1 MKKVVFIVIA
11 AVVVLVVAGVFYLFS
26 NLDSIVAKAIAR
38 GGSEATGT
46 SVRVAGVSLSLGEGR
61 ATIEG
66 IGVENPDGFSAGDA
80 FTLGEATIDID
91 PGSLRGE
98 PIVIDEIRVS
108 APVIVAEIAANG
120 TNNLDVLRRNAQ
132 ERFDSSHDGEAGG
145 GDEKRI
151 RIARFV
157 FEKGRIELDASAV
170 GLGTRS
176 VDLPS
181 IELTDVGGADGA
193 LPGEIAAILMKA
205 LAGNAASAIGSAGVG
220 EKIREKLEGAAPEEA
235 KKLLEKI
242 GG

>member
-1 MKKVVFIVIA
+1 MKKVVIIAIA
-11 AVVVLVVAGVFYLFS
+11 AVVVLVVAGVVYMFS
-26 NLDSIVAKAIAR
+26 NLETLVAKAIAR
-38 GGSEATGT
+38 GGSEAIGT
-46 SVRVAGVSLSLGEGR
+46 NVRVAGVSLSLGEGR

-66 IGVENPDGFSAGDA
+66 IGVENPDGFSSGDA

-108 APVIVAEIAANG
+108 APVVVAEIAKDGSSNI
-120 TNNLDVLRRNAQ
+120 DVLRRNAQ
-132 ERFDSSHDGEAGG
+132 ARSDSPGGEDAGDGE
-145 GDEKRI
+145 EKRI
-151 RIARFV
+151 RIERFV

-181 IELTDVGGADGA
+181 IMLTDVGGADGA

-205 LAGNAASAIGSAGVG
+205 LARNAVSAIRSAGVEG
-220 EKIREKLEGAAPEEA
+220 SIREKLEGAAPEKA